1 VWHANGETDVVTFSV
16 IMRPENGTPCNPYI
30 RTRHPRHERLLT
42 TWCSASSTIPN
53 VAIVATPM
61 STSENERSVMPGTD
75 ARPRRLLY
83 SSNFRQDV
91 CTVEHGL
98 TLEGGDSA
106 SHEVGLNL
114 GENSSSPELGLDRVP
129 QEQLPANP
137 ARGQSLNCSLHD
149 CMPQSR
155 LDHGLERTS
164 ISPEKDARH
173 HQKL

>member
-1 VWHANGETDVVTFSV
+1 LDTKSPKHLEMAQGHISLSVTFSV

-61 STSENERSVMPGTD
+61 STSENERSAMPGTD

-83 SSNFRQDV
+83 SSNFRRDV

-98 TLEGGDSA
+98 TLEGGGGTLRRLKSA
-106 SHEVGLNL
+106 STSEKTPPRPSSTSTECPRN
-114 GENSSSPELGLDRVP
+114 NSPRIPHD
-129 QEQLPANP
+129 ANP
-137 ARGQSLNCSLHD
+137 
-149 CMPQSR
+149 
-155 LDHGLERTS
+155 
-164 ISPEKDARH
+164 
-173 HQKL
+173 